1 MECLDC
7 SGEDKLASMA
17 SVNLSAHA
25 YWTPDP
31 TFTSYLNYG
40 AGISEVEIDVLTG
53 ATTILRSDLVYDCGQ
68 SLNPAVDLGQVE
80 GAFIQGVG
88 FFTNEDYA
96 TNSDGLVIH
105 DGTWTY
111 KIPTVDTIPKQF
123 NVELI
128 NSAHDQKRVLSS
140 KASGEPPLL
149 LASSV
154 HCAMREAIRAARKEF
169 SVCTG
174 PANSTIT
181 FQMDV
186 PATMP
191 IIKELCGLD
200 VVERY
205 LESMSAASP
214 TATAQA

>member
-1 MECLDC
+1 
-7 SGEDKLASMA
+7 
-17 SVNLSAHA
+17 
-25 YWTPDP
+25 
-31 TFTSYLNYG
+31 
-40 AGISEVEIDVLTG
+40 
-53 ATTILRSDLVYDCGQ
+53 
-68 SLNPAVDLGQVE
+68 
-80 GAFIQGVG
+80 VG
-88 FFTNEDYA
+88 FFTNEEYK
-96 TNSDGLVIH
+96 TNSDGMVIH
-105 DGTWTY
+105 DSTWTY

-128 NSAHDQKRVLSS
+128 NSARDRKRVLSS

-174 PANSTIT
+174 PANSTVT

-191 IIKELCGLD
+191 VIKELCGLD
-200 VVERY
+200 IVERY
-205 LESMSAASP
+205 LESINASP
-214 TATAQA
+214 NTTKT